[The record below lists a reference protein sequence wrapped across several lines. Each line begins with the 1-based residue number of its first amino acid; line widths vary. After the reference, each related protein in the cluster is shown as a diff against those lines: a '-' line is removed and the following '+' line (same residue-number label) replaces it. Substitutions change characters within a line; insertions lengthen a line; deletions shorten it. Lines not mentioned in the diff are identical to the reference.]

1 MEPTILGIDVGKMN
15 FHASMLFADGKTA
28 SKSFPNNATGFEQL
42 AKWISN
48 RKVDFVHACLEA
60 TGGWSEALALYL
72 HERGNVVSV
81 VNPHRIKAFGQSEG
95 LRTKTDGVDAAL
107 IARFCRSQ
115 SPSPWT
121 PPKPAVRA
129 LQALVRRRQ
138 SLVEM
143 RTQEL
148 NRAQGPEV
156 DSAVVQS
163 INELLAH
170 LDRQI
175 EAIDAQIERT
185 IDDDPTLREHREL
198 LESIPGIARRTA
210 TTIIGEMPDLAKF
223 RDVKAV
229 AAQAGLSPRHQQ
241 SGTNPGRSHL
251 SKAGNAHLRQALYFP
266 AIVAIKCNPTI
277 RSFAGRLRAR
287 GKQPM
292 VIVAACMR
300 KLLTIAYG
308 VLKSGRSFTNLASA
322 LDNAN
327 GI

>member
-1 MEPTILGIDVGKMN
+1 MEQILGVDVGKVN
-15 FHASMLFADGKTA
+15 FHAALLLDEKKSVGKA
-28 SKSFPNNATGFEQL
+28 FPNNPAGFEQL
-42 AKWISN
+42 AKWLAN
-48 RKVDFVHACLEA
+48 RKVQRVHACLEA
-60 TGGWSEALALYL
+60 TGGWSEALAVDL
-72 HERGNVVSV
+72 HSRGHLVSI
-81 VNPHRIKAFGQSEG
+81 VNPARIKAFGQSEG
-95 LRTKTDGVDAAL
+95 IRTKTDAVDAAV
-107 IARFCRSQ
+107 IARFCQSQ
-115 SPSPWT
+115 RPAAWT

-148 NRAQGPEV
+148 NRMQGPEV
-156 DSAVVQS
+156 NATVVQS
-163 INELLAH
+163 IQELLSH

-175 EAIDAQIERT
+175 QAIDEQIEQSV
-185 IDDDPTLREHREL
+185 DDDPTLRSQREL

-210 TTIIGEMPDLAKF
+210 TTILGELPDLAEF

-229 AAQAGLSPRHQQ
+229 AAQAGLSPRHYQ
-241 SGTNPGRSHL
+241 SGTNTGHSRL
-251 SKAGNAHLRQALYFP
+251 SKAGNAALRHALYFP
-266 AIVAIKCNPTI
+266 AIVAMKHNPTI

-292 VIVAACMR
+292 VIIAACMR

-308 VLKSGRSFTNLASA
+308 VLKSGRAFLPAGLT